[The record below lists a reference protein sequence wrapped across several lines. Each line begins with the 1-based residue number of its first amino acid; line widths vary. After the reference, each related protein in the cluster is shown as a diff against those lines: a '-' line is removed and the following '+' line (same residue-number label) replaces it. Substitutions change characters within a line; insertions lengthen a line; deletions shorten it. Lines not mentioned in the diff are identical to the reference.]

1 MFKIPLLSDYVLIFL
16 FSIDETTKQYYLIYQ
31 QIFINGD
38 NIILESWICLSNVC
52 LVEIS
57 WFMLLSSES
66 LQMCYLSCVNLEGG
80 IIY

>member
-1 MFKIPLLSDYVLIFL
+1 MFKIHLLSDYVLIFL

>member
-1 MFKIPLLSDYVLIFL
+1 MFKIPLLSDYVLLFL